1 MMNKIDNRSVKL
13 NRKTINFSIDV
24 IQMKR
29 N

>member
-1 MMNKIDNRSVKL
+1 MMNKIDNRIVKL